1 MQPVNQT
8 KTRRSVIAKSN
19 QIWKAVVGLALL
31 IGGGATDVI
40 VTLLAYSH
48 GSLAN
53 HDQLYNV
60 QAISTAVALLGF
72 AYLCA
77 RIRCPKC
84 GAKWVWMGV
93 TGKLNP
99 KSLDTL
105 LTLESCPLCDYAGRR
120 RANRP

>member
-1 MQPVNQT
+1 MNQH
-8 KTRRSVIAKSN
+8 KPRRAVIAKSN
-19 QIWKAVVGLALL
+19 QIWKVIGGLILL
-31 IGGGATDVI
+31 IGGGATDVV
-40 VTLLAYSH
+40 VTLLAYSQ
-48 GSLAN
+48 GSLAKN
-53 HDQLYNV
+53 DQLYNV

-77 RIRCPKC
+77 RIRCPRC

-105 LTLESCPLCDYAGRR
+105 LTLESCPTCGYAGPEHSEIQRS
-120 RANRP
+120 